1 MQQLITVIL
10 FCSLINSCSSVT
22 ERKVASSPKSKEQ
35 TSVANDRVIKFPS
48 GRVNIDRLESILF
61 EKLNRS
67 VVILDIE
74 KYRNPLAYTSAL
86 LYGDHVGFEVSL
98 QVDNEF
104 DFKCRIYEHNPGSK
118 KVVNLSCK
126 GNDKEIAEVF
136 KDDAY
141 FLHIDLNLVLEKD

>member
-1 MQQLITVIL
+1 MKVII
-10 FCSLINSCSSVT
+10 FCSLINSCSSVS
-22 ERKVASSPKSKEQ
+22 ERKVASSPKLKEEI
-35 TSVANDRVIKFPS
+35 SLSNERVIKFPS
-48 GRVNIDRLESILF
+48 GRISVDRLESILF

-67 VVILDIE
+67 VVIQNIK
-74 KYRNPLAYTSAL
+74 KYRNPLAYSAAL

-104 DFKCRIYEHNPGSK
+104 DFNCRIYEHNPGSK

-136 KDDAY
+136 KDNAHY
-141 FLHIDLNLVLEKD
+141 LHIDLNLVLEKD